1 MNVTHKL
8 ENSDIAQELTGVN
21 TVQVISSTGKE
32 IEIIEENGNLVI
44 RSQRSKLLV
53 EPRSSNSIM
62 IRED

>member
-8 ENSDIAQELTGVN
+8 EDSDIAQELTGVN
-21 TVQVISSTGKE
+21 IVQVISSTGKE

-44 RSQRSKLLV
+44 RSQKSKLLV

-62 IRED
+62 IREG

>member
-21 TVQVISSTGKE
+21 TVQVISFTGKE

-62 IRED
+62 IREG

>member
-21 TVQVISSTGKE
+21 TVQVTSSTGKE

-62 IRED
+62 IREG

>member
-1 MNVTHKL
+1 MNVTNIL
-8 ENSDIAQELTGVN
+8 ENNDIAQELTEVN

-44 RSQRSKLLV
+44 RSQKSKLLV

-62 IRED
+62 IREG

>member
-8 ENSDIAQELTGVN
+8 EDSDIAQKLTGVN

-32 IEIIEENGNLVI
+32 IEIIEENGNLII

-62 IRED
+62 IRKG

>member
-44 RSQRSKLLV
+44 RLQRSKLLV

-62 IRED
+62 IREG

>member
-1 MNVTHKL
+1 MNVTNIL
-8 ENSDIAQELTGVN
+8 ENNDITQELTEVN

-44 RSQRSKLLV
+44 RSQKSKLLV

-62 IRED
+62 IREG

>member
-8 ENSDIAQELTGVN
+8 ENNDIARELTEVN

-44 RSQRSKLLV
+44 RSQKSKLLV

-62 IRED
+62 IREG

>member
-8 ENSDIAQELTGVN
+8 ENSDIAKEVTGVN

-62 IRED
+62 IREG

>member
-62 IRED
+62 IREG

>member
-8 ENSDIAQELTGVN
+8 ENSDIAKEVTGVN

-32 IEIIEENGNLVI
+32 IELIEENGNLVI
-44 RSQRSKLLV
+44 RSQKSKLLV

-62 IRED
+62 IREG

>member
-8 ENSDIAQELTGVN
+8 EDSDIAQELTGVN

-62 IRED
+62 IREG

>member
-1 MNVTHKL
+1 MKVTNIL
-8 ENSDIAQELTGVN
+8 ENNDIAQELTEVN

-44 RSQRSKLLV
+44 RSQKSKLLV

-62 IRED
+62 IREG